1 MNEMPVYRIIFK
13 SMPDLILLKDE
24 YHKYGN
30 LLNLCKE
37 WSISLREIV
46 RCKPELINV
55 KDFPTQAWEG

>member
-1 MNEMPVYRIIFK
+1 
-13 SMPDLILLKDE
+13 MPDLILLKDE